1 MSAETVCHVV
11 IHGRVQGVGY
21 RAFVEDEAV
30 RLGLHGWVR
39 NRRAGSVEALFAG
52 TDEAVDAMIEL
63 CRKGPQGAR
72 VDRIERR
79 AASADEL
86 ALRQNRRGFTVLPT
100 I

>member
-1 MSAETVCHVV
+1 MNAEAVCHVV

-39 NRRAGSVEALFAG
+39 NRRAGSVEALLAG

-79 AASADEL
+79 GASTDEL

>member
-39 NRRAGSVEALFAG
+39 NRRAGSVEALLAG

-63 CRKGPQGAR
+63 CRMGPQGAR

-86 ALRQNRRGFTVLPT
+86 ALRQNRHGFTVLPT
-100 I
+100 V

>member
-1 MSAETVCHVV
+1 MSAEAACHVV

-30 RLGLHGWVR
+30 RLGLQGWVR

-52 TDEAVDAMIEL
+52 TDEAVDAMIEI

-72 VDRIERR
+72 VDGIERR
-79 AASADEL
+79 TASADEL
-86 ALRQNRRGFTVLPT
+86 ALRQNRHGFTVLPT
-100 I
+100 L